1 MQQDL
6 QNRKVRVFSNKFKSS
21 WILFLRK
28 KNCENITHLEVLCK
42 SFVVCNSIEYLLII
56 GTISEYGD
64 FKQLVGGILVYR
76 NQNLLYFFWGQ
87 LTTVTNFA
95 HSNLAF
101 WCEDFRASSSSDSV
115 HFRHT
120 YIVLICQLIIPL
132 FRVLGW
138 ISACRKNEFVKT
150 LTLKICKTA
159 RY

>member
-120 YIVLICQLIIPL
+120 YIFWSDRITIELN
-132 FRVLGW
+132 
-138 ISACRKNEFVKT
+138 SDYSFV
-150 LTLKICKTA
+150 
-159 RY
+159 